1 MLFTLEIY
9 YFMLERIEIKKLVK
23 QAVSRDPPLNWYL
36 YHMCIYGRFIS
47 KLTDYVSSFVFV
59 QRARSYETLINNII
73 SGYDPVNFVLDD
85 HKYERRSVFE
95 GIYYY

>member
-47 KLTDYVSSFVFV
+47 KLTDYVSSFCL
-59 QRARSYETLINNII
+59 RTARSYETLINNII
-73 SGYDPVNFVLDD
+73 SGYDSVNFVLDD

>member
-23 QAVSRDPPLNWYL
+23 EAVSRDPPLNWYL
-36 YHMCIYGRFIS
+36 YYMCIYSRFIS
-47 KLTDYVSSFVFV
+47 KLTDYVSSF
-59 QRARSYETLINNII
+59 RLRTARSYETLINNII

>member
-47 KLTDYVSSFVFV
+47 KLTDYVSSFCL
-59 QRARSYETLINNII
+59 RKARSYETLINNII
-73 SGYDPVNFVLDD
+73 SDYDPVNFVLGD

>member
-59 QRARSYETLINNII
+59 QRE
-73 SGYDPVNFVLDD
+73 VMK
-85 HKYERRSVFE
+85 H
-95 GIYYY
+95 

>member
-23 QAVSRDPPLNWYL
+23 RAVSRDPPLNWYL

-59 QRARSYETLINNII
+59 QQE
-73 SGYDPVNFVLDD
+73 VMK
-85 HKYERRSVFE
+85 H
-95 GIYYY
+95 

>member
-23 QAVSRDPPLNWYL
+23 EAVSRDPPLNWYL

-47 KLTDYVSSFVFV
+47 KLTDYVSSF
-59 QRARSYETLINNII
+59 RLRTARSYKTLINNII

-85 HKYERRSVFE
+85 HKYECRSVFE

>member
-23 QAVSRDPPLNWYL
+23 QAVSRNPPLNWYL

-47 KLTDYVSSFVFV
+47 KLTDYVSSF
-59 QRARSYETLINNII
+59 RLRTARRYETLINNII

-85 HKYERRSVFE
+85 HKYERRAVFE

>member
-59 QRARSYETLINNII
+59 Q
-73 SGYDPVNFVLDD
+73 
-85 HKYERRSVFE
+85 
-95 GIYYY
+95 

>member
-23 QAVSRDPPLNWYL
+23 QAVSRDPPLNGYL

-47 KLTDYVSSFVFV
+47 KLTDYVSSFCL
-59 QRARSYETLINNII
+59 RTARSYETLINNII

>member
-47 KLTDYVSSFVFV
+47 KLTDYVSSFCL
-59 QRARSYETLINNII
+59 RTARNYETLINNII
-73 SGYDPVNFVLDD
+73 SGYDPVNSVLND

-95 GIYYY
+95 SIYHY

>member
-47 KLTDYVSSFVFV
+47 KLTDYVSGFCL
-59 QRARSYETLINNII
+59 RKTESYESLINNII
-73 SGYDPVNFVLDD
+73 NDDDSVNYVLAD

>member
-1 MLFTLEIY
+1 MLFALEIY

-47 KLTDYVSSFVFV
+47 KLTNYVSRFCL
-59 QRARSYETLINNII
+59 RTARSYETLINNII
-73 SGYDPVNFVLDD
+73 SSNDPVNFVLDD

>member
-47 KLTDYVSSFVFV
+47 KLTDYVSRFCLRKVE
-59 QRARSYETLINNII
+59 SYETLINNII

-95 GIYYY
+95 YIYYY

>member
-47 KLTDYVSSFVFV
+47 KLTDYVSSFCL
-59 QRARSYETLINNII
+59 RNAKSYETLINNVI
-73 SGYDPVNFVLDD
+73 SDYDPVNYVLND

-95 GIYYY
+95 GIYYH

>member
-1 MLFTLEIY
+1 
-9 YFMLERIEIKKLVK
+9 MLERIEIKKLVK

-47 KLTDYVSSFVFV
+47 KLTDYVSSFC
-59 QRARSYETLINNII
+59 LL
-73 SGYDPVNFVLDD
+73 NFVLDD

>member
-1 MLFTLEIY
+1 
-9 YFMLERIEIKKLVK
+9 MLERIEIKKLVK
-23 QAVSRDPPLNWYL
+23 EAVSRDPPLKWYL

-47 KLTDYVSSFVFV
+47 KLTDSVSYFCLRKVE
-59 QRARSYETLINNII
+59 SYETLINNII

>member
-47 KLTDYVSSFVFV
+47 KLTDYVSSFCL
-59 QRARSYETLINNII
+59 RTAI
-73 SGYDPVNFVLDD
+73 
-85 HKYERRSVFE
+85 
-95 GIYYY
+95 

>member
-9 YFMLERIEIKKLVK
+9 YFMLERIEIKNLVK

-47 KLTDYVSSFVFV
+47 KLTDYVSRFRLRKVE
-59 QRARSYETLINNII
+59 SYEALINNII
-73 SGYDPVNFVLDD
+73 SNCDPVNYILND

-95 GIYYY
+95 GIYHY

>member
-47 KLTDYVSSFVFV
+47 KLTDYVSSFCL
-59 QRARSYETLINNII
+59 RTARS

>member
-47 KLTDYVSSFVFV
+47 KLTDYVSIFCL
-59 QRARSYETLINNII
+59 RTARSCETLINNII
-73 SGYDPVNFVLDD
+73 SGNDPVNFVLVD

>member
-23 QAVSRDPPLNWYL
+23 EAVSRDPPLNWYL

-59 QRARSYETLINNII
+59 QRE
-73 SGYDPVNFVLDD
+73 VMK
-85 HKYERRSVFE
+85 H
-95 GIYYY
+95 

>member
-23 QAVSRDPPLNWYL
+23 EAVSRDPPLNWYL

-47 KLTDYVSSFVFV
+47 KLTDYVSNFCL
-59 QRARSYETLINNII
+59 RTARSYETLINNII

>member
-47 KLTDYVSSFVFV
+47 KLTDYVSSFCL
-59 QRARSYETLINNII
+59 RKTESYEALINNII
-73 SGYDPVNFVLDD
+73 NNDDLVNYVLDD
-85 HKYERRSVFE
+85 HKYERRSIFE

>member
-36 YHMCIYGRFIS
+36 YNMCIYGRFIS
-47 KLTDYVSSFVFV
+47 KLTDYVSSFCF
-59 QRARSYETLINNII
+59 RTARSYKTLINDII

-85 HKYERRSVFE
+85 YKYERRSVFE
-95 GIYYY
+95 GIYHY

>member
-47 KLTDYVSSFVFV
+47 KLTDYVSSFCL
-59 QRARSYETLINNII
+59 RSAK
-73 SGYDPVNFVLDD
+73 VM
-85 HKYERRSVFE
+85 KY
-95 GIYYY
+95 

>member
-36 YHMCIYGRFIS
+36 YHTCIYGRFIS
-47 KLTDYVSSFVFV
+47 KLTDHVSSFCL
-59 QRARSYETLINNII
+59 RTARSYETLINNII
-73 SGYDPVNFVLDD
+73 SDYDPVNFVLND

>member
-47 KLTDYVSSFVFV
+47 KLTDYVSSFCL
-59 QRARSYETLINNII
+59 RNAKSYETLINNVI
-73 SGYDPVNFVLDD
+73 SDYDPVNYILND

-95 GIYYY
+95 GIYYH

>member
-23 QAVSRDPPLNWYL
+23 QAVSRDPPLNRYL

-47 KLTDYVSSFVFV
+47 KLTDYVSSFCLCT
-59 QRARSYETLINNII
+59 ARSYETLINNVI
-73 SGYDPVNFVLDD
+73 SSCDPVNFVLDD
-85 HKYERRSVFE
+85 HKYKRRSVFE
-95 GIYYY
+95 RIYYY

>member
-9 YFMLERIEIKKLVK
+9 YFILERIEIKKLVK

-36 YHMCIYGRFIS
+36 YHICIYDRFIS

-59 QRARSYETLINNII
+59 QREVIK
-73 SGYDPVNFVLDD
+73 
-85 HKYERRSVFE
+85 H
-95 GIYYY
+95 

>member
-23 QAVSRDPPLNWYL
+23 EAVSRDPPLNWYL

-47 KLTDYVSSFVFV
+47 KLTDYVSRFCFRKVKN
-59 QRARSYETLINNII
+59 YEILINNII
-73 SGYDPVNFVLDD
+73 SDCDPVNYVLSD

-95 GIYYY
+95 SIYYY

>member
-23 QAVSRDPPLNWYL
+23 EAVSRDPPLNWYL
-36 YHMCIYGRFIS
+36 YHMCIYGHFIS

-59 QRARSYETLINNII
+59 QRE
-73 SGYDPVNFVLDD
+73 VMK
-85 HKYERRSVFE
+85 H
-95 GIYYY
+95 